1 METNNTV
8 IDLFES
14 ISKETPELPAII
26 HLNKQYTYSQV
37 NQHANALAQFFMKK
51 NVSKGDCICIF
62 LEPGYDFLSCL
73 IGIMKCGAAY
83 ISLDTLAPQNR
94 IDDLLKDA
102 HPKLIITNKKSVSYF
117 TKSKYKL
124 CFIEDLATLEPQPDL
139 NGLQRSI
146 GSESPLCIT
155 YTSGSTGKPKG
166 VIIPHRAVL
175 NMAYDNSI
183 GIQANDRMAQFGN
196 LAFDGSTYDIWT
208 TLLNKATLVIIT
220 LEERFDAQKLKHKL
234 NTQKVTFIFLPTG
247 YLHQIVSS
255 HPDTLD
261 QVEHILFGGEQINAQ
276 IIKKFLIYRK
286 NKNLPIMLING
297 YGPTEATCYVCQN
310 KITQADSSDEHL
322 NSIGH
327 AIPNTELYVLDKN
340 LSPAQEGEL
349 YISGANLALGYHNCP
364 ELNKEKFITNPFHNK
379 KPFSKIY
386 KTGDIVKK
394 LDNGTLSYMGRTDDQ
409 VKIGGFRVH
418 LNEIEEQLQKHES
431 IVMAAVTVETGG
443 EQHHLLTAYIVFE
456 KGSNI
461 IHADEIRNYLGHTL
475 PPYMMPVKYHKVD
488 ELPLT
493 VTGKVDKKNLH
504 ELPFTDLTFHVDASS
519 TNETEEIIKNVWK
532 HLLNRSSIEVDKN
545 LFDLGANSLLISE
558 ACMQINQKIHS
569 DLKIADILS
578 FPTIQKLAHH
588 IQGTEQPLHFNRKT
602 QASQDK
608 IAIIGMSVRLPK
620 AKNITEFWHNLCLG
634 TDCLTRFNEQNQS
647 NALNSVAVKGILDDI
662 DKFDDSFFK
671 YSPAEARLTD
681 PQHRVYLECV
691 WEALEH
697 AGVIP
702 GKVKTK
708 IISVFSGMSDSTYL
722 YENILKN
729 KKTIQWYDKFQQRI
743 ATSIGTLSTQ
753 ISYRLNLKGT
763 SINVNTACST
773 GLVTVAQACQDLSY
787 GLSDIAIAGASS
799 IVLPQL
805 QSYQYTTGSILSRDG
820 YCRPFSDKANGTVFS
835 NGVAVVVLK
844 RLKDA
849 IADKDTVYATIEGCG
864 INNDGDDKLSYT
876 APSLNGQIACIQ
888 DALSQANLKPL
899 DMGLIEAHGT
909 GTALGDVIEFNALTS
924 VFNEQTEH
932 KNFCALGSVK
942 ANIGHT
948 DVTAGLS
955 GLIKA
960 ALCLYHKQIPPLIHF
975 QKPNA
980 NLSFDDS
987 PFFVNTSLIDWKSK
1001 SRRHAGVSSFGIG
1014 GTNAHIILGEHKQ
1027 VKINA
1032 ETKNLTD
1039 ELIVLS
1045 ARTEHA
1051 QEKQTEQLLTYMHS
1065 NSTSTKLRIPDIAF
1079 TLQTGRENFQWR
1091 TFAVGTNVE
1100 NITESLLER
1109 KPTEI
1114 QLNQNHSINFLFSG
1128 QGTQY
1133 ATMCVNLINT
1143 IPRFK
1148 KYVQKGSQLAQK
1160 YLHIDL
1166 FTLLH
1171 ESNTS
1176 LLNQT
1181 QYAQPALFIIE
1192 HALAQILIDCGI
1204 KPTALIGHSF
1214 GEYVAA
1220 CIAKVFS
1227 YEDGIFLSC
1236 KRGELM
1242 AQTAKGQMLAVEC
1255 SLEDS
1260 LDFQDRF
1267 DVEIAL
1273 HNTPHQFVF
1282 SGLPQN
1288 IIHLQHYLEK
1298 NNCSCK
1304 LLRIQHAFHS
1314 KLMEP
1319 IEESFRALFSEINLS
1334 APVIPIVSNVTGDWL
1349 SEHEAKDP
1357 GYWYK
1362 HLRSVVQYTKGTQ
1375 LILEDKHPL
1384 FIEIGPGNT
1393 LLNFTRQTANRP
1405 IDGIQTLPGYLN
1417 PDDDRNCF
1425 LNALGRVWEYGIN
1438 VLFDPLHE
1446 GMKEQHIA
1454 LPTYPFERRRC
1465 WIEPDT
1471 DAHEQ
1476 SESSTL
1482 YQRLWSKSTNYEPQS
1497 ALNKQT
1503 LAQQNWV
1510 IFKDHTGMA
1519 EALISL
1525 LRSHDIQPVVINL
1538 NSNSFSKHNNEFYID
1553 GNSKEHYVKLFE
1565 HIKKTAPN
1573 PVILH
1578 CASLFSTNTPELLQ
1592 SDVIDSL
1599 LTRGFYS
1606 ILYLS
1611 QAFIETY
1618 GKHHELKIVLLT
1630 NGLLKIQGEEVIYPP
1645 NAAIKGAA
1653 MVIMQENPCFKI
1665 RIFDLNGDE
1674 PILENNTLHC
1684 SILYQCIQNQW
1695 EVKNSFLLAYRNG
1708 YEWRYTYGKIPID
1721 SPKKPRLKDNG
1732 VYLITGGLGGIAQNC
1747 CEILSETVKHPSLIL
1762 LTRRLIP
1769 AEQEWEQIRTNPNH
1783 SLYQEIISLIHLK
1796 NLGATLHLYQVDI
1809 TDKTAINTTI
1819 TTILSTFGRIDG
1831 VIHTAGEVNPSPFMN
1846 QSKVTCHNTF
1856 LPKLHGTYNLAHAI
1870 NQSPVDF
1877 VIFISSLS
1885 SIMGGLGLVDYSAAN
1900 ASLDSFADSNL
1911 FSSATF
1917 VQSINWNSWQQ
1928 TGLTS
1933 KHHTNDLTAFVGNQN
1948 DITPD
1953 EGQKLFLNALALN
1966 DNHIVVSKSDPIYS
1980 ISSNNANRDIISDQ
1994 SETQVKL
2001 SPHHPDSKE
2010 HKMIGLWQDSLGIKN
2025 MGLNDNFFSHGG
2037 HSLLAL
2043 NLIDRINQAFHH
2055 SFPPNQL
2062 HKTPTIKS
2070 LIKEMEHHPVT
2081 DLEEIVVP
2089 LKIMN
2094 NQPPFLFLFHP
2105 INGLLFCFNSL
2116 VSESD
2121 LNVSLFGLQDP
2132 GIRKNELEFAN
2143 LIEVAEVYLEAIIK
2157 TQPQG
2162 PYFFLGYSFGGTLCY
2177 EIASLLQQR
2186 GETVALLGMIDS
2198 WAINSPLGK
2207 NKDAFSTFIHS
2218 LHSEHNPKLSE
2229 LSWKRQEL
2237 LLNHSITHTSQ
2248 RIILF
2253 KAKELL
2259 SEYQAINDPTNGWSQ
2274 YTNNEV
2280 VCYELP
2286 GNHHSIMEARSI
2298 RLISE
2303 ILKTYLQSVQAE
2315 ERPDKSG

>member
-1 METNNTV
+1 MEINNTV

-14 ISKETPELPAII
+14 ISKETPDLPAII
-26 HLNKQYTYSQV
+26 HLNKKYTYSQL
-37 NQHANALAQFFMKK
+37 NLHANALAQFFMQK
-51 NVSKGDCICIF
+51 NISKGDFICIF

-73 IGIMKCGAAY
+73 IGIIKCGAVY
-83 ISLDTLAPQNR
+83 IPLDTLAPQNR
-94 IDDLLKDA
+94 IHDILKDA

-124 CFIEDLATLEPQPDL
+124 CFIEELTTLEALPSV

-146 GSESPLCIT
+146 GAESPLCLT

-166 VIIPHRAVL
+166 VIIPHRAVI
-175 NMAYDNSI
+175 NIAYDNSI
-183 GIQANDRMAQFGN
+183 DIQSNARMAQFGN

-208 TLLNKATLVIIT
+208 TLLNRATLVIIT
-220 LEERFDAQKLKHKL
+220 LEERFDVQKLKHIL
-234 NTQKVTFIFLPTG
+234 NTQKIKFIFLPTG

-261 QVEHILFGGEQINAQ
+261 QVDHILFGGEQINTY
-276 IIKKFLIYRK
+276 IIKKFLIYRT
-286 NKNLPIMLING
+286 NKNLPILLING

-310 KITQADSSDEHL
+310 KITEADSSDEHL
-322 NSIGH
+322 NSIGQ
-327 AIPNTELYVLDKN
+327 AIHNTELYVLDKN
-340 LSPAQEGEL
+340 LYPAQEGEL

-364 ELNKEKFITNPFHNK
+364 ELNKEKFIANPFNNK
-379 KPFSKIY
+379 KPFSRIY

-394 LDNGTLSYMGRTDDQ
+394 LDNGTLSYLGRTDEQ

-431 IVMAAVTVETGG
+431 IVMAAVIVEIGG
-443 EQHHLLTAYIVFE
+443 EQHHILTAYIVFE
-456 KGSNI
+456 SDSNT
-461 IHADEIRNYLGHTL
+461 IHADEIRHYLSQTL

-488 ELPLT
+488 ELPLN

-504 ELPFTDLTFHVDASS
+504 KLPFTDLTFHVDVSS
-519 TNETEEIIKNVWK
+519 TNETEEMIKNVWK
-532 HLLNRSSIEVDKN
+532 HLLNRASIEVDKN
-545 LFDLGANSLLISE
+545 LFDLGANSLLVSE

-569 DLKIADILS
+569 DLKISDILS
-578 FPTIQKLAHH
+578 FPTIQKLARH
-588 IQGTEQPLHFNRKT
+588 IQGMEQPLHFNRKIHP
-602 QASQDK
+602 SQDK

-620 AKNITEFWHNLCLG
+620 AKNITEFWYNLCLG
-634 TDCLTRFNEQNQS
+634 TDCLTRFDELDQS
-647 NALNSVAVKGILDDI
+647 NEFNSVAVKGILDDI

-671 YSPAEARLTD
+671 YNPAEARLTD

-702 GKVKTK
+702 SKVKTK

-729 KKTIQWYDKFQQRI
+729 KKTIQLYDKFQQRI

-763 SINVNTACST
+763 SVNVNTACST
-773 GLVTVAQACQDLSY
+773 GLVTVTQACQDLLN
-787 GLSDIAIAGASS
+787 GHSDIAIAGASS

-805 QSYQYTTGSILSRDG
+805 QSYKYTTGSILSLDG

-849 IADKDTVYATIEGCG
+849 IADKDTIYAIIEGCG

-876 APSLNGQIACIQ
+876 APSLNGQIGCIK
-888 DALSQANLKPL
+888 DALRQANLHPQ
-899 DMGLIEAHGT
+899 DIGLIEAHGT

-975 QKPNA
+975 QKPNS

-1014 GTNAHIILGEHKQ
+1014 GTNAHIILSEHKQ
-1027 VKINA
+1027 TKISA
-1032 ETKNLTD
+1032 EPNNLTD
-1039 ELIVLS
+1039 ELIILS
-1045 ARTEHA
+1045 ARTEQA
-1051 QEKQTEQLLTYMHS
+1051 QEKQTHQLLTYMHS
-1065 NSTSTKLRIPDIAF
+1065 MSTSTKIRIPDIAF

-1091 TFAVGTNVE
+1091 TFAVGKNVE
-1100 NITESLLER
+1100 NITESLLQR

-1114 QLNQNHSINFLFSG
+1114 KLNQNHSINFLFSG
-1128 QGTQY
+1128 QGSQY

-1148 KYVQKGSQLAQK
+1148 KYVQEGSQLAQK

-1171 ESNTS
+1171 EKNSC

-1181 QYAQPALFIIE
+1181 QYAQPVLFIIE
-1192 HALAQILIDCGI
+1192 HALAQMLIDCGI

-1227 YEDGIFLSC
+1227 YEDGVFLSC

-1255 SLEDS
+1255 TLEDS
-1260 LDFQDRF
+1260 LNFQDRF
-1267 DVEIAL
+1267 EVEIAL
-1273 HNTPHQFVF
+1273 HNAPHQFVF
-1282 SGLPQN
+1282 SGLPRN
-1288 IIHLQHYLEK
+1288 IIQLQHYLEK

-1319 IEESFRALFSEINLS
+1319 LQESFRALFSQINLS

-1349 SEHEAKDP
+1349 SEHEARDP
-1357 GYWYK
+1357 EYWYK
-1362 HLRSVVQYTKGTQ
+1362 HLRSVVQYSTGTQ
-1375 LILEDKHPL
+1375 LILKDKHPL

-1393 LLNFTRQTANRP
+1393 LLNFTRQTADRP
-1405 IDGIQTLPGYLN
+1405 IDVVQTVPGYLN

-1425 LNALGRVWEYGIN
+1425 LNALGQAWEYGID
-1438 VLFDPLHE
+1438 VTFDPLHE
-1446 GMKEQHIA
+1446 GTKQQHIS
-1454 LPTYPFERRRC
+1454 LPTYPFQRKRC
-1465 WIEPDT
+1465 WVDPDIQSN
-1471 DAHEQ
+1471 EQ
-1476 SESSTL
+1476 SSML
-1482 YQRLWSKSTNYEPQS
+1482 YRRLWSKSTDYIHPT
-1497 ALNKQT
+1497 ALQKQT
-1503 LAQQNWV
+1503 LEQLDWV
-1510 IFKDHTGMA
+1510 IFKDHYGIA

-1525 LRSHDIQPVVINL
+1525 LRNHDIQPIVINL
-1538 NSNSFSKHNNEFYID
+1538 NSSSFSKHNNEFYID
-1553 GNSKEHYVKLFE
+1553 GTIKEHYVKLFE
-1565 HIKKTAPN
+1565 HIKKMTLN

-1578 CASLFSTNTPELLQ
+1578 CASLFNTDRSELLQ
-1592 SDVIDSL
+1592 NDVIDSL

-1611 QAFIETY
+1611 QAFIKTY
-1618 GKHHELKIVLLT
+1618 GENNKLKIAILT

-1653 MVIMQENPCFKI
+1653 MVIMQENPYFKI
-1665 RIFDLNGDE
+1665 RIFDLNFDE
-1674 PILENNTLHC
+1674 PILKNNKLHYG
-1684 SILYQCIQNQW
+1684 ILYHCIQNPW
-1695 EVKNSFLLAYRNG
+1695 DIKSSFLSAYRNG
-1708 YEWRYTYGKIPID
+1708 YEWRYTYGKIQLASHKNLP
-1721 SPKKPRLKDNG
+1721 LKDNG

-1769 AEQEWEQIRTNPNH
+1769 TEQEWEQIRTNPNH
-1783 SLYQEIISLIHLK
+1783 SLYQEIMNLIHLK
-1796 NLGATLHLYQVDI
+1796 NLGAKLHLYQVDI
-1809 TDKTAINTTI
+1809 TDRIAIDTTI
-1819 TTILSTFGRIDG
+1819 TAILSTFGHIDG
-1831 VIHTAGEVNPSPFMN
+1831 VIHTAGEVNPSPFMH
-1846 QSKVTCHNTF
+1846 QSQATCHNTF
-1856 LPKLHGTYNLAHAI
+1856 RPKIHGTYNLIHAL
-1870 NQSPVDF
+1870 NQTPVDF
-1877 VIFISSLS
+1877 IIFISSLS

-1900 ASLDSFADSNL
+1900 ASLDSFADSDL
-1911 FSSATF
+1911 FSFATF
-1917 VQSINWNSWQQ
+1917 VQSINWNSWKQ
-1928 TGLTS
+1928 TGLTG
-1933 KHHTNDLTAFVGNQN
+1933 KHTTNELIYFLDNQN
-1948 DITPD
+1948 DITPG
-1953 EGQKLFLNALALN
+1953 EGQKLFLEALAIN
-1966 DNHIVVSKSDPIYS
+1966 ENHIAVSKNDPMY
-1980 ISSNNANRDIISDQ
+1980 ISSNSTPNKDFVISEH
-1994 SETQVKL
+1994 SETLVKL
-2001 SPHHPDSKE
+2001 SHHLGSTE
-2010 HKMIGLWQDSLGIKN
+2010 QQMIGLWQDTLGIKSI
-2025 MGLNDNFFSHGG
+2025 GLNDNFFSHGG

-2043 NLIDRINQAFHH
+2043 NLIERINQTFHY
-2055 SFPPNQL
+2055 SLSPNQL

-2070 LIKEMEHHPVT
+2070 LIKEMEHHNLT

-2105 INGLLFCFNSL
+2105 INGLLFCFNSF

-2121 LNVSLFGLQDP
+2121 LNVSIFGLQDP
-2132 GIRKNELEFAN
+2132 GIRKKELKFAS
-2143 LIEVAEVYLEAIIK
+2143 LIEVAQIYLQAIIK
-2157 TQPQG
+2157 TQPKG

-2177 EIASLLQQR
+2177 EVASLLQQR

-2198 WAINSPLGK
+2198 WAINSHLGK
-2207 NKDAFSTFIHS
+2207 NKDAFNTFIHS
-2218 LHSEHNPKLSE
+2218 LHSERNPELSE
-2229 LSWKRQEL
+2229 LAWKRQEL
-2237 LLNHSITHTSQ
+2237 LLNHPITHTSQ
-2248 RIILF
+2248 KIILF

-2259 SEYQAINDPTNGWSQ
+2259 IEYKAINDPANGWSQ

-2286 GNHHSIMEARSI
+2286 GNHHSIMEASSI

-2303 ILKTYLQSVQAE
+2303 ILKTYL
-2315 ERPDKSG
+2315 